1 MLPESGGTSAQ
12 FVAALQRIS
21 ADLKADQT
29 SLPRVRDVMPPPVLC
44 PGPDS
49 PVRFLPLIDM
59 TALPG
64 AGALRRLDGKR
75 WRFVDLAAFEGA
87 DFAYAVRRSLLHR
100 LPTERD
106 IEAASSIE
114 GRFRLLLEVDF
125 EARRLNGPGRLIGLS
140 PAKRLYRVLRALET
154 LRLRPL
160 AAAVHALLD
169 RRARRAFAKHRDRIA
184 AWRRRLAAIAPPRD
198 GR

>member
-1 MLPESGGTSAQ
+1 
-12 FVAALQRIS
+12 
-21 ADLKADQT
+21 
-29 SLPRVRDVMPPPVLC
+29 MPPPVLC
-44 PGPDS
+44 LGPDS
-49 PVRFLPLIDM
+49 RVRFLPLIDK
-59 TALPG
+59 TVLPG

-125 EARRLNGPGRLIGLS
+125 EARQLNGPGRLSGLS
-140 PAKRLYRVLRALET
+140 PAKRLYRLLRALEM

-160 AAAVHALLD
+160 AAVVRTLLD
-169 RRARRAFAKHRDRIA
+169 RRARRTFAKHRDRIA
-184 AWRRRLAAIAPPRD
+184 ARRRRLAAIAPSRD
-198 GR
+198 RR

>member
-1 MLPESGGTSAQ
+1 M
-12 FVAALQRIS
+12 
-21 ADLKADQT
+21 
-29 SLPRVRDVMPPPVLC
+29 PRVRDVMPPPVLC

-49 PVRFLPLIDM
+49 PVRFLPLID
-59 TALPG
+59 TTTRPG

-106 IEAASSIE
+106 IEAASAIE

-125 EARRLNGPGRLIGLS
+125 EARRLNGPGRRSAS
-140 PAKRLYRVLRALET
+140 PRQSGSIACCAPLET

-160 AAAVHALLD
+160 AATVRVLLD
-169 RRARRAFAKHRDRIA
+169 RRARRAFTKHRDRIA
-184 AWRRRLAAIAPPRD
+184 ARRRLLAALAPPRD